1 MKKRILAVVL
11 AAVLLL
17 SSVALAADDSLVSL
31 SYLTGS
37 FQSTILADA
46 AAVLRG
52 VFQPVYDLIIAGL
65 TAQAAPDS
73 DATWQTA
80 ARYTAA
86 NGVKSELITL
96 SSGSG
101 ILWESGT
108 CSVDSG
114 VMVDITGGTE
124 VLAGSGLTAGHR
136 YVADGQSVVKVTSA
150 SASWMVEG
158 VWHSV
163 QHNTVAASRFTDVK
177 ETDWFYEAV
186 NVVTERHIFSG
197 ISETEFAP
205 NNTTTRGEMATLLW
219 NMEGQPQVPYEPVFS
234 DVPEGK
240 WYSTAI
246 VWGNQHDL
254 LTGAGDGKFRPADII
269 TRQEMIAMIR
279 NYAQYCGYIAA
290 PSGTLEGYADAEKVS
305 DWALESVQW
314 AVSENI
320 VSGSDG
326 MLRPM
331 EGCTRAELAAIIR
344 NYLNWSDLRS

>member
-17 SSVALAADDSLVSL
+17 SCVALASDGSLVSL

-52 VFQPVYDLIIAGL
+52 VFQPVYDAIVAGL
-65 TAQAAPDS
+65 STEATPDS

-96 SSGSG
+96 GSGSG
-101 ILWESGT
+101 ILWDAGS

-114 VMVDITGGTE
+114 VLVDITNGTE
-124 VLAGSGLTAGHR
+124 VLAGSGLTIGHR
-136 YVADGQSVVKVTSA
+136 YVADGQAVLKVTSA
-150 SASWMVEG
+150 TASWMAEG
-158 VWHSV
+158 VWHTV
-163 QHNTVAASRFTDVK
+163 QNNTVAASRFTDVD
-177 ETDWFYEAV
+177 ESDWFFEAV
-186 NVVTERHIFSG
+186 NVVTERKIFNG
-197 ISETEFAP
+197 VSETEFAP
-205 NNTTTRGEMATLLW
+205 NLITTRGEMATILW

-246 VWGNQHDL
+246 VWGNQHSL
-254 LTGAGDGKFRPADII
+254 LTGAGDGQFHPADII

-290 PSGTLEGYADAEKVS
+290 PSGTLDGYADADQVS
-305 DWALESVQW
+305 GWVLESVQW
-314 AVSENI
+314 AVSESI

-326 MLRPM
+326 MLRPK